1 MPITKSQVWKKIDL
15 DIPKDLSASEKREL
29 KELIG
34 QFVVDSILDRTGSAK
49 TSVSGGEYKASL
61 SKKYK
66 RLKDELGGQ
75 LFANLE
81 LEGDMLSS
89 LTYEDGGGNSIKVGI
104 FDGDQAA
111 KAYGHNTG
119 FKGHPTIKGGP
130 KRQFIPAPDEE
141 FARPIMS
148 GIKDI
153 IADFTDGD

>member
-15 DIPKDLSASEKREL
+15 DIPKGLDADEKREL

-49 TSVSGGEYKASL
+49 SSVESGEYKASL

-66 RLKDELGGQ
+66 KLKDELGGQ

-89 LTYEDGGGNSIKVGI
+89 LTYEVGDGNSIKVGI
-104 FDGDQAA
+104 FDSDQAI
-111 KAYGHNTG
+111 KAFGHNTG
-119 FKGHPTIKGGP
+119 FRGHKYIKDGP
-130 KRQFIPAPDEE
+130 KRQFIPAPDQN
-141 FARPIMS
+141 FTRTITS
-148 GIKDI
+148 GIKTI
-153 IADFTDGD
+153 IEDFISGN